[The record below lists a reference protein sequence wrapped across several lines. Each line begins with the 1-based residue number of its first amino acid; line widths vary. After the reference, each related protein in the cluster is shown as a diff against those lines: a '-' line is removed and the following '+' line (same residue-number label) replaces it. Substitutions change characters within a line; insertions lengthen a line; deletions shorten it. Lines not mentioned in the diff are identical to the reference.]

1 MIGIRVDKG
10 KPRDIVLTFYLVP
23 SSYWCKG
30 ARKKK
35 SSRENKW
42 RQENKGSQSGEG
54 AEAKDHMACR
64 AQRHVCLQFRLK
76 LKWKWN
82 TLGFPERAAT
92 HLFLICKW
100 VKQAFSFTTPLPL
113 ILTVCVCSLPPPQN
127 FSKVKADSLWTSTW
141 EWKDPYAPTL
151 FISLILERQRHFSIM
166 MAVAMCFRVCRMTN
180 YSLFACLREIE
191 TTELCNFSNSKW

>member
-113 ILTVCVCSLPPPQN
+113 ILTVCVCSLPPP
-127 FSKVKADSLWTSTW
+127 KTSLKWR
-141 EWKDPYAPTL
+141 
-151 FISLILERQRHFSIM
+151 LILCGLPPGNEKTPTPQL
-166 MAVAMCFRVCRMTN
+166 
-180 YSLFACLREIE
+180 YSFHLYLSDRDI
-191 TTELCNFSNSKW
+191 SP